1 MKAFNLFIKKHN
13 IYLLLACIILLQT
26 VCLTVSFAN
35 NKKGYH
41 SDELWSY
48 GFACSSDGMN
58 VFLSE
63 TAERLKTWIN
73 GLILLSCIIT

>member
-1 MKAFNLFIKKHN
+1 MKTFNLFIKKYN

-48 GFACSSDGMN
+48 GFACSSEGMN
-58 VFLSE
+58 VFSE
-63 TAERLKTWIN
+63 RVRVQSWRFRCCWK
-73 GLILLSCIIT
+73 IIR